1 MKSSSITVS
10 ARQQT
15 SNQNVFVMMHYRSDS
30 HFKEI
35 EDCIR
40 ESLSEYALVARLAKD
55 RAIVDDLWENIV
67 LYMKHS
73 RFGIALFEDIDE
85 REFNPNIS
93 LELGYMYAL
102 GKRCLLLK
110 EKRMPRLPTDIYGRI
125 YRDFDVLNLRSS
137 IEK

>member
-1 MKSSSITVS
+1 MM
-10 ARQQT
+10 RYRT
-15 SNQNVFVMMHYRSDS
+15 SP

-35 EDCIR
+35 EDCLR
-40 ESLSEYALVARLAKD
+40 DTLSEFGLIARLAKD

-67 LYMKHS
+67 LYMRHS

-110 EKRMPRLPTDIYGRI
+110 RNGCQGYQLIYMVGSIATSIFCIFARPS
-125 YRDFDVLNLRSS
+125 RSN
-137 IEK
+137 